1 MQLFRDAVRNGSPTV
16 RTVCD
21 LGWLRMMSLFND
33 AKEPVSSPWRSTIF
47 RSIWVANLASNFG
60 GLIQTVGAAWMMTA
74 LGASSQLIALVQT
87 ATVLPIMLL
96 SLPAGALADSY
107 DRRFLMLIAQ
117 VFMLVVSLTL
127 AIFAVVGVLTPWL
140 LLGFTFL
147 IGCGTA
153 LKNPAWQASVG
164 DMVPRPVLP
173 AAVAMNGMGF
183 NIARSLG
190 PAIGG
195 VIVAALGATA
205 AFAINAVSYIGLIA
219 VLARWRQS
227 PSPQLLP
234 PERLSVAIGA
244 GLRYVAMSPNLRAVL
259 IRAATFGIG
268 ASAIP
273 ALMPLI
279 ARDLIDGGAI
289 IYGLLLGAFGL
300 GAVGGAIFRTRIR
313 SRLSNEA
320 VVRAASAALA
330 VGAIV
335 SAISPFMLVTLPAL
349 GLAGA
354 GWVLALST
362 FNVSVQLSSPRWVVA
377 RTLSIYQMAIFGGL
391 AIGSAVFGWLTDAQG
406 VALSLLVAAGA
417 QIAAMALGLGLP
429 LPDAEALDLDPL
441 DRFTEPKTAVPVEPR
456 SGPIVVT
463 VEYRIPE
470 QRLAAF
476 LTAMVE
482 RRRIRRRDGAHG
494 WRLLRDLGDAKVWI
508 ERYHVATWLDYVRHN
523 NRRTRADVVNADL
536 LHRLQDEHEPIRVH
550 RMIERQ
556 TGNTPWARS
565 GDARDLAFDEQATSV

>member
-1 MQLFRDAVRNGSPTV
+1 MDSSDASAEAAR
-16 RTVCD
+16 
-21 LGWLRMMSLFND
+21 
-33 AKEPVSSPWRSTIF
+33 SPWRSPIF
-47 RSIWVANLASNFG
+47 RSVWTANLASNFG

-96 SLPAGALADSY
+96 SLPAGALADSH
-107 DRRFLMLIAQ
+107 DRRILMLIAQ
-117 VFMLVVSLTL
+117 IFMLVVSAAL
-127 AIFAVVGVLTPWL
+127 AICAAFGVLTPWL

-147 IGCGTA
+147 IGCGTS

-164 DMVPRPVLP
+164 DMVPRPALP

-195 VIVAALGATA
+195 VIVAALGAAA

-219 VLARWRQS
+219 VLARWKQPSS
-227 PSPQLLP
+227 PKLLP
-234 PERLSVAIGA
+234 PERLGLAIEA
-244 GLRYVAMSPNLRAVL
+244 GLRYVAMSPNLRVVL
-259 IRAATFGIG
+259 IRAATFGVG

-279 ARDLIDGGAI
+279 ARDLVGGGALV
-289 IYGLLLGAFGL
+289 YGLLLGAFGI
-300 GAVGGAIFRTRIR
+300 GAVGGASGRNRLR
-313 SRLSNEA
+313 SRMSNEGL
-320 VVRAASAALA
+320 VRSAGVALA
-330 VGAIV
+330 LGAGV
-335 SAISPFMLVTLPAL
+335 SAISPWAFITLPAL
-349 GLAGA
+349 ALAGA

-362 FNVSVQLSSPRWVVA
+362 FNVSVQLASPRWVVA
-377 RTLSIYQMAIFGGL
+377 RTLSIYQMAVFGGM
-391 AIGSAVFGWLTDAQG
+391 AAGSALFGWLTDTHG
-406 VALSLLVAAGA
+406 VAFSLLVAAGA
-417 QIAAMALGLGLP
+417 QIAAVALGFALS

-441 DRFTEPKTAVPVEPR
+441 DRFREPETDVPIEPR

-470 QRLAAF
+470 DRLVAF
-476 LTAMVE
+476 LTAMSE

-494 WRLLRDLGDAKVWI
+494 WRLLRDLGDRGLWV

-523 NRRTRADVVNADL
+523 TRRTRADLANIEL
-536 LHRLQDEHEPIRVH
+536 LHALQDENEPIRVH

-556 TGNTPWARS
+556 TGTLPWTRGA
-565 GDARDLAFDEQATSV
+565 DARELAADDPTANA